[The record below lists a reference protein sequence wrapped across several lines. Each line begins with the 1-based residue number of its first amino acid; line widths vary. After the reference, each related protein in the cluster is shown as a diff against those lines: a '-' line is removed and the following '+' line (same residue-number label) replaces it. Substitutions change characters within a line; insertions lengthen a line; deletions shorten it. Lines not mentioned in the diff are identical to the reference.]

1 MLQLLTRLPSKE
13 QRRFRRWVSR
23 SSGGIRLPGRR
34 RVERVGVSPEG
45 GSQVLLSA
53 EEAPS
58 VTADFKE
65 CGVKPSL
72 ADSGFS
78 SRLSRA
84 SLVSGRVS
92 SPSDELWLTV
102 GNAGPNSSFLLR
114 LRRLR
119 TGGAGVCFS
128 VEVSWSEVEVGGG
141 GGASTRGEGGFFGGR
156 PLFRLG
162 GDSAAGGPRAAL
174 GDVHSRECEEGCSS
188 TSVKV
193 SAVEGALGEAA
204 GGSHSSADDLDRGL
218 GGMTDS
224 SCTLGVSF
232 AAEAGSGHKGF
243 WFRALEDVLEMEGD
257 LGVVINDSR
266 IPGVVSFTEAG

>member
-1 MLQLLTRLPSKE
+1 MLLLLTRLPSKE

-23 SSGGIRLPGRR
+23 SRGGTRLPGRR
-34 RVERVGVSPEG
+34 RVERVGVSLEG
-45 GSQVLLSA
+45 CSQVLLSV

-58 VTADFKE
+58 ATTGLRE
-65 CGVKPSL
+65 CGIKPSL

-92 SPSDELWLTV
+92 SPSDELWLTL

-128 VEVSWSEVEVGGG
+128 VEVSWSEVEVGS

-162 GDSAAGGPRAAL
+162 GDSAVGGQRAAL
-174 GDVHSRECEEGCSS
+174 GGVHSGEGGEGSSS
-188 TSVKV
+188 TSVNV
-193 SAVEGALGEAA
+193 SAVEGALGEA
-204 GGSHSSADDLDRGL
+204 GRVSHTSAANLDRGL
-218 GGMTDS
+218 GGATNN
-224 SCTLGVSF
+224 SCALGVDF
-232 AAEAGSGHKGF
+232 DVKVGWGCTGF
-243 WFRALEDVLEMEGD
+243 GFRAVEGVFETEVD
-257 LGVVINDSR
+257 LCVVIKDS
-266 IPGVVSFTEAG
+266 